1 MSENK
6 LLVVIAGP
14 TAVGKT
20 DLCVQLAQRFDTEV
34 VSADSRQFYQELSI
48 GTAKPSIAEM
58 QGVRHHF
65 VGSMSIHDYFSVGDY
80 EQECLGVLEGVFRD
94 KSIAILTGGSGLFLK
109 VVIDGIDDMP
119 DAPLEIRE
127 KLTKQYESEGIES
140 LLGLLQSLDLAYY
153 QEVDKQNP
161 QRVIRALEVCIDTG
175 KPFSSFRNQT
185 KVKRPFDILKIALDR
200 PRDELYARIDTRVDV
215 MLKAGLVEEALQY
228 IDFREHYALRTVG
241 YKEIFEW
248 KDGLYDY
255 SEMVRLIKRNT
266 RRYAKRQ
273 LTWFRNQDDF
283 RWFNPADFESIEDT
297 IQQKIREIL

>member
-297 IQQKIREIL
+297 IQQKTREIL